1 MSPNSFG
8 WWAYRKGTI
17 KRFSWNYNVQTIDH
31 NPGSSS
37 SSFEKVKWV
46 NGTSIWYDQ
55 VLEYIFLCEFI
66 LIF

>member
-55 VLEYIFLCEFI
+55 VL
-66 LIF
+66 